1 MERIVKIGKHTFSS
15 LKIRNYRL
23 YFFGQAISLSG
34 TWMQTIAQSWLV
46 LQLTGSGTALGIIT
60 ALQFIPVLVLGT
72 WGGVIVDRFSKRRL
86 LFFTNAFAGICALA
100 LGIVVIADV
109 VKLWMVYVFAL
120 LFGLVNV
127 VDNPARQTFALEM
140 VDREQLNNVISLNSM
155 LMNGT
160 RAVGPA
166 ISAIIIAWIGLG
178 WCFLIN
184 AISYSSLLIAL
195 LLMRGG
201 ELHKSDLVPRARGQ
215 LREGL
220 RYVWHTPVLKH
231 TLLVMAVIGTFVYEF
246 SVSLPLLAQFTFHGD
261 AASYAALTTAFG
273 IGSVIGG
280 FFAAHRRRTSAY
292 MLVPASICFGSAIL
306 LVSVAPTFWLAVF
319 FLLLVGFCSIN
330 FSSIGNVTLQLQ
342 SAPNMRGRVM
352 SLWTMAFLGTTP
364 IGGPIIGW
372 IGEYIGPRWGLAVG
386 GLAAIAAAMYGA
398 MKFEKDEASMSLRPW
413 SSAKAD
419 KGHRDKTKIL

>member
-1 MERIVKIGKHTFSS
+1 MERIIKIGRRTFSS

-23 YFFGQAISLSG
+23 YFFGQAVSLSG

-46 LQLTGSGTALGIIT
+46 LKLTGSGTALGVIT
-60 ALQFIPVLVLGT
+60 ALQFIPVLVLGP
-72 WGGVIVDRFSKRRL
+72 WGGVMVDRFSKRRL

-100 LGIVVIADV
+100 LGIVVITNV
-109 VKLWMVYVFAL
+109 VQLWMVYVFAL

-127 VDNPARQTFALEM
+127 IDNPARQTFALEM
-140 VDREQLNNVISLNSM
+140 VDKERLGNVISLNSM

-166 ISAIIIAWIGLG
+166 ISAIIIATVGLG

-184 AISYSSLLIAL
+184 AVSYSSLLIAL

-201 ELHKSDLVPRARGQ
+201 ELNKSDPVPRARGQ

-220 RYVWHTPVLKH
+220 RYVWRTPVLRD
-231 TLLVMAVIGTFVYEF
+231 TLLVMAIIGTFVYEF
-246 SVSLPLLAQFTFHGD
+246 SISLPLLAQFTFHGD
-261 AASYAALTTAFG
+261 AGSYAALTTAFG

-292 MLVPASICFGSAIL
+292 MLVPASICFGSVVL
-306 LVSVAPTFWLAVF
+306 LASAAPTFWLAVF
-319 FLLLVGFCSIN
+319 FLMLVGFCSIN
-330 FSSIGNVTLQLQ
+330 FSSIGNVTLQLE
-342 SAPNMRGRVM
+342 SEPNMRGRVM
-352 SLWTMAFLGTTP
+352 ALWTMAFLGTTP

-386 GLAAIAAAMYGA
+386 GFAAIAAAGFGA
-398 MKFEKDEASMSLRPW
+398 MKFKKEKV
-413 SSAKAD
+413 SSA
-419 KGHRDKTKIL
+419 GRS